1 MEHLQYVPPAEYSS
15 EELLRQKRH
24 SNAELDHLLVI
35 LINLQETIASNEK
48 YFLYN

>member
-1 MEHLQYVPPAEYSS
+1 MEHLQYVPPIEYSS

-35 LINLQETIASNEK
+35 LINLQETIASNER
-48 YFLYN
+48 YFLLN